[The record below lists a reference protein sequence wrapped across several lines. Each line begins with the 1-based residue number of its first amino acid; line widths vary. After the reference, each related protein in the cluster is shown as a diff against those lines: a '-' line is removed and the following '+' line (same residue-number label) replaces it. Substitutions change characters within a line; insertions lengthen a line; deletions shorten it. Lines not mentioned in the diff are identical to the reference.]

1 MRHNLEAMTAAGDSI
16 DRIVAVGGGTR
27 LPLWTQ
33 VVSDITGI
41 AQALPRYTLGAS
53 YGDALLGA
61 IAAGL
66 ATEAT
71 EWNPVERLVEP
82 DPVRHD
88 GYQSQYALYRRL
100 YSDTLA
106 SVHELSMLQHA
117 QAGRRMAEIV
127 VERITKVFPDGTR
140 AVSDLDLAIPDG
152 CLIVLVGPSGCGKT
166 TLLRMVAGL
175 ERPTTG
181 TSVSARRS
189 STMSLPRAETSPWSS
204 RTMRSTRT
212 CRCTTTWRLPC
223 AAATSPSRI
232 KQRVT
237 DAAAMLGLTAH
248 LKKKPAALSGGQR
261 QRVAM
266 GRAIVRQPQAFL
278 MDEPLSNL
286 DAKLRVEMRS
296 EILRIQRDLGVTTIF
311 VTHDQTEAMTMG
323 DLVAVMRNGVIQ
335 QLDTPTA
342 VFANPANLFVAGFI
356 GSPPMNLIKA
366 TIHKDDTGLTAH
378 AGSLRIPLTD
388 RSPNRFAG
396 YREVAVGIRPE
407 DMTAADT
414 TATPGEIV
422 IHTRVDLRETLG
434 REAYLHFTLDA
445 EPVITDAAR
454 ELGADTDAIALERLE
469 QAASAGQSHLTARIN
484 AATGAEVG
492 DPITLTVDPAMVA
505 YFDLETGD
513 AIRE

>member
-1 MRHNLEAMTAAGDSI
+1 
-16 DRIVAVGGGTR
+16 
-27 LPLWTQ
+27 
-33 VVSDITGI
+33 
-41 AQALPRYTLGAS
+41 
-53 YGDALLGA
+53 
-61 IAAGL
+61 
-66 ATEAT
+66 
-71 EWNPVERLVEP
+71 
-82 DPVRHD
+82 
-88 GYQSQYALYRRL
+88 
-100 YSDTLA
+100 
-106 SVHELSMLQHA
+106 
-117 QAGRRMAEIV
+117 MAEIV
-127 VERITKVFPDGTR
+127 VEGITKVFPDGTR

-175 ERPTTG
+175 ERPTSG
-181 TSVSARRS
+181 TIRIGEEIVNDVPPKSRDIAMVFQNYALYPHMSVYDNMAFALRRRHEPK
-189 STMSLPRAETSPWSS
+189 TV
-204 RTMRSTRT
+204 
-212 CRCTTTWRLPC
+212 
-223 AAATSPSRI
+223 I

-237 DAAAMLGLTAH
+237 DAAAMLGLTDH

-286 DAKLRVEMRS
+286 DAKLRVEMRT

-342 VFANPANLFVAGFI
+342 VFTNPANLFVAGFI

>member
-1 MRHNLEAMTAAGDSI
+1 
-16 DRIVAVGGGTR
+16 
-27 LPLWTQ
+27 
-33 VVSDITGI
+33 
-41 AQALPRYTLGAS
+41 
-53 YGDALLGA
+53 
-61 IAAGL
+61 
-66 ATEAT
+66 
-71 EWNPVERLVEP
+71 
-82 DPVRHD
+82 
-88 GYQSQYALYRRL
+88 
-100 YSDTLA
+100 
-106 SVHELSMLQHA
+106 
-117 QAGRRMAEIV
+117 MAEIV
-127 VERITKVFPDGTR
+127 VEGITKVFPDGTR

-152 CLIVLVGPSGCGKT
+152 TLIVLVGPSGCGKT

-175 ERPTTG
+175 ERPTSG
-181 TSVSARRS
+181 TIRIGDEIVNDVPPKSRDIAMVFQNYALYPHMSVYDNMAFALRRRHEPK
-189 STMSLPRAETSPWSS
+189 TV
-204 RTMRSTRT
+204 
-212 CRCTTTWRLPC
+212 
-223 AAATSPSRI
+223 I
-232 KQRVT
+232 QQRVT
-237 DAAAMLGLTAH
+237 DAAAMLGLTDH
-248 LKKKPAALSGGQR
+248 LKRKPAALSGGQR

-286 DAKLRVEMRS
+286 DAKLRVEMRT

-366 TIHKDDTGLTAH
+366 TIHKDDTVLTAH

-407 DMTAADT
+407 DMTAADAT
-414 TATPGEIV
+414 TPPGDIV
-422 IHTRVDLRETLG
+422 IHTHVDLRETLG

-445 EPVITDAAR
+445 EPVVTDAAR
-454 ELGADTDAIALERLE
+454 ELGADTDAIAVERLE
-469 QAASAGQSHLTARIN
+469 QAAGAGQSHLTARIN

-492 DPITLTVDPAMVA
+492 DAITLTVDPAMVA